1 VATADLAKLTAI
13 VRNFERPKALRRL
26 VRSIRRFYPQLRI
39 LIADDSIE
47 PQPLQGLEQIS
58 LPSDSG
64 RSACQNALLA
74 RLRTPYFLLLDNTAE
89 LHRGSHIEKLL
100 QLVVDDKLDIAAGDV
115 TGCQRKLLLFTKR
128 QHRPEHGLCEIAGN
142 QLTLRRGHRSQGEGF
157 LWCDLVGN
165 FYVARTNKV
174 RTIGGWDPELR
185 DDEREEFFVRA
196 HRHGL
201 RVGLAPES
209 AVWHWHEAS
218 QSRTPARQHSEL
230 GLAVAKMGLARMTG
244 FDGQVA
250 KAPRRVMAA

>member
-1 VATADLAKLTAI
+1 MPAADLAKLTAI

-39 LIADDSIE
+39 LAADDSVE
-47 PQPLQGLEQIS
+47 PRPLKGIEQIQ

-64 RSACQNALLA
+64 RSACQNAVLA

-89 LHRGSHIEKLL
+89 LHRGSRIEQLL
-100 QLVVDDKLDIAAGDV
+100 QLVVDDHLDIAAGDV
-115 TGCQRKLLLFTKR
+115 VRCQRKLLLLTKR

-142 QLTLRRGHRSQGEGF
+142 HLTLRRGHRSRGEGF
-157 LWCDLVGN
+157 SWCDLVGN

-196 HRHGL
+196 QRHGL
-201 RVGLAPES
+201 RVGLAPETS
-209 AVWHWHEAS
+209 IWQWHEAS
-218 QSRTPARQHSEL
+218 ESRTSAREHSEL
-230 GLAVAKMGLARMTG
+230 GLAVAKMGLERMTD
-244 FDGQVA
+244 FDGRVA
-250 KAPRRVMAA
+250 KAPRRAMAA